1 MKRSR
6 IGFTL
11 LELIIVIIILGIL
24 AAIALP
30 RYFSSISEAQK
41 AEARAS
47 LDRIRE
53 AQVGYYSMFNAYDA
67 NFPVTVM
74 TPNGIT
80 VMEVI
85 QPAGGTYTYVLGG
98 KAASTTTTVAGA
110 VNYRMCYG
118 DGNFGTTA
126 ALAESACP

>member
-1 MKRSR
+1 MRRGR

-41 AEARAS
+41 AEARTS
-47 LDRIRE
+47 LNRIRE
-53 AQVGYYSMFNAYDA
+53 AQVGYYSMNNAYDSG
-67 NFPVTVM
+67 FPITVQ

-85 QPAGGTYTYVLGG
+85 QPTGGTYTYNLDT
-98 KAASTTTTVAGA
+98 KSAYTTTTVAGA
-110 VNYRMCYG
+110 TNYRMCYG
-118 DGNFGTTA
+118 NGNFGTTT
-126 ALAESACP
+126 ALADSACP